1 MRRFIFLAVLLLI
14 FCFGTAFGRYQVGET
29 VENFTLP
36 DSAGNLVSLSDY
48 SDRIV
53 AIYFWAFD

>member
-1 MRRFIFLAVLLLI
+1 MRRFILLAVLLLI
-14 FCFGTAFGRYQVGET
+14 ICFGTAFARYQVGET
-29 VENFTLP
+29 AADFTLA
-36 DSAGNLVSLSDY
+36 DSSGNTVSLYDY